1 MSTLVALSTKFLAYR
16 GLLFLNRYVIFARR
30 GASQVER
37 KVYLRVL
44 EFSDLQKTHQW
55 MNEPELNELMG
66 CMPFN
71 ARQQEKWFDATIDNK
86 TKFIFAICRTLD
98 DEHIGNIGL
107 NPVDYVNSNAMLSIF
122 IADNKKRSQ
131 GMGFEAIIQALEFSF
146 HRLNLH
152 KVFLKTSD
160 HLAAAIAFYKK
171 VGFVEEGLL
180 REHEFK
186 GGKFINKRLLSI
198 LRSEFDERYE

>member
-1 MSTLVALSTKFLAYR
+1 M
-16 GLLFLNRYVIFARR
+16 
-30 GASQVER
+30 ER

-44 EFSDLQKTHQW
+44 EFKDLQKTHLW
-55 MNEPELNELMG
+55 MNEPELSELMG

-71 ARQQEKWFDATIDNK
+71 AHQQEKWFDTTIDNR
-86 TKFIFAICRTLD
+86 TKFIFAICKTVD

-107 NPVDYVNSNAMLSIF
+107 NPVDFINSNAMLSIF
-122 IADNKKRSQ
+122 IADKKERSQ
-131 GMGFEAIIQALEFSF
+131 GMGFEAIKLALKFSF
-146 HRLNLH
+146 HRLNMH

-160 HLAAAIAFYKK
+160 HLAAAITFYKR

-186 GGKFINKRLLSI
+186 GGKFINKMLLSI
-198 LRSEFDERYE
+198 LRSEFDERYEK